1 MNSKNNAYGISDTK
15 LYLFDTKDFTDS
27 TLHRVFKIL
36 ISRQASEDARSD
48 AAFLIF
54 NLHFIMGTKNIRS
67 SGICCENPKCNF
79 TVWSTPTTQRYDTI

>member
-36 ISRQASEDARSD
+36 ISGQASEDARSD
-48 AAFLIF
+48 AAF
-54 NLHFIMGTKNIRS
+54 
-67 SGICCENPKCNF
+67 
-79 TVWSTPTTQRYDTI
+79 